1 MTYETPKNTIEFK
14 VYGKYALFTDP
25 VTKTGGEKCSYQIP
39 TYEAIKGIAKSI
51 YWKPT
56 FLWIIDEMRV
66 MNKIEMETKG
76 IRPINYDGGN
86 DLSIYTY
93 LKNVEYHVRAHFE
106 WNEFREDLKQDRND
120 GKHYEIAK
128 RSLEKGGR
136 QDIFL
141 GSRECQGYVEPCV
154 FGEGTSKYDDIDELS
169 FGMMFHSFGYPNESS
184 NSERTNT
191 KELSARLWNA
201 KMQKGVI
208 KFPKPKDCQFSRIVK
223 STEYAILSKDI
234 KSVNDEYEEMFSNK
248 EAKI

>member
-1 MTYETPKNTIEFK
+1 MTHETPKNTIEFK

-25 VTKTGGEKCSYQIP
+25 VTKIGGEKCSYQIP
-39 TYEAIKGIAKSI
+39 TYEAIKGITKSI

-56 FLWIIDEMRV
+56 FLWIVDEIRV
-66 MNKIEMETKG
+66 IKKIEMETKG

-93 LKNVEYHVRAHFE
+93 LKNVEYQVRAHLE

-141 GSRECQGYVEPCV
+141 GSRECQGYVEPCS
-154 FGEGTSKYDDIDELS
+154 FGEGTSEYGNTEELS
-169 FGMMFHSFGYPNESS
+169 FGMMFHSFGYPNETSI
-184 NSERTNT
+184 SEQANR

-201 KMQKGVI
+201 KMKKGNV

-223 STEYAILSKDI
+223 STEYAILNKDI
-234 KSVNDEYEEMFSNK
+234 KSVNDEYEEMFHN
-248 EAKI
+248 EEGKI

>member
-1 MTYETPKNTIEFK
+1 MTYETQKNTIEFK
-14 VYGKYALFTDP
+14 AYSRYALFTDP
-25 VTKTGGEKCSYQIP
+25 VTKIGGEKCSYQIP
-39 TYEAIKGIAKSI
+39 TYEAIKGVTKSI

-56 FLWIIDEMRV
+56 FLWIIDEIRI

-76 IRPINYDGGN
+76 IRPINYNGGN

-93 LKNVEYHVRAHFE
+93 LKNVEYQVRAHFE

-154 FGEGTSKYDDIDELS
+154 FGEEASEYDDIDELS
-169 FGMMFHSFGYPNESS
+169 FGMMFHSFGYPNETSVSQQS
-184 NSERTNT
+184 NS
-191 KELSARLWNA
+191 KELLAKLWNA
-201 KMQKGVI
+201 KMEKGII
-208 KFPKPKDCQFSRIVK
+208 KFPKPKDCKFSRSIA
-223 STEYAILSKDI
+223 STEYAILNKSI
-234 KSVNDEYEEMFSNK
+234 KSVDDEYKEMFRN
-248 EAKI
+248 EGVQI